1 MKRLNLTIIGTEEEE
16 NTQIKCTGYVFNKV
30 IEEKFSKL
38 KKEILIKEL
47 EAYRTPTILAQK
59 RKSPWHIIKT
69 VKVLNKERILKAS
82 GEKIK

>member
-1 MKRLNLTIIGTEEEE
+1 MLQGKQEEEE

-47 EAYRTPTILAQK
+47 EAYITPTILAQK